1 MTPTDSIL
9 QHTVPKRI
17 GIVLPSSNSVLE
29 PLVARLPPQSEATF
43 HFSRLGVIDIT
54 LDPASLAQFTLQG
67 QVAVGA
73 LLCDAEVD
81 CVVWGGTSASWL
93 GVDHDF
99 EFCKMFTETTG
110 VPAGSCVLEINRF
123 LASRRVKTFGLVT
136 PYTTEV
142 QQKII
147 DNYQRLG
154 FSCVG
159 EQHYGGALSND
170 YATIDPNVIAQMV
183 RDVATHAPDVILI
196 MCTNMFG
203 ATIAAPLTA
212 ETGIPVID
220 SAAITLQAGLR
231 LAKARP
237 LKILDDPLHLGD
249 SEAEG

>member
-1 MTPTDSIL
+1 M
-9 QHTVPKRI
+9 
-17 GIVLPSSNSVLE
+17 LPSSNSVLE

-147 DNYQRLG
+147 DNYQCLG

-170 YATIDPNVIAQMV
+170 YATIDPNADRPDGARRGHTRPRRDFDYVYKYV
-183 RDVATHAPDVILI
+183 RGDDCRPSDCGNGHSGHRQRGHHLASR
-196 MCTNMFG
+196 
-203 ATIAAPLTA
+203 AAV
-212 ETGIPVID
+212 G
-220 SAAITLQAGLR
+220 
-231 LAKARP
+231 
-237 LKILDDPLHLGD
+237 
-249 SEAEG
+249 